1 MNTRKNSP
9 IKKAG
14 IIAIVIICL
23 AGLLI
28 AGAFLFLRGDRS
40 SSANNSAGLSAKNEE
55 EKEYGNVYFQERFLV
70 QQKITDKKDDPL
82 YDDLRETIN
91 WTLVRADL
99 TGHSAPT
106 AKEKNGT
113 FRIKSEIP
121 LEYTF
126 VHPLSEHRMYC
137 YTLSASVQG
146 KGIITLSE
154 KNSGRKQE
162 FTIDSGSSQTVS
174 LRLGEAET
182 FSQSILPSIIVQG
195 NLQIESVT
203 LYQKKMQE
211 ARTVCLGTVEQIS
224 SVPDM
229 EKSNYPDCFYT
240 AEFTVKEILDGNPV
254 QEKLQLLIPAFR
266 ARKIDALSSVMKTG
280 DFKIAIYPFA
290 SASAEDQAIEQVDE
304 IESYEFAPFI
314 LVDAAEST
322 IPALHTSGIPILEG
336 RKYVSPYD
344 NPVNPPLAEQF
355 VKNSKD
361 IVARDLAKVQSI
373 VEQVKDA
380 DAINSAFQSSWNKT
394 QKKYDS
400 LDFATIWAQENNAFF
415 SLPKKW
421 TFFHPRKI
429 TEQNLQAL
437 IELDRFFK
445 SQGIQFILQI
455 VPDYRDIAALVL
467 NPDFRRYGDYQTAVV
482 AKQLLENGV
491 EAQYF
496 SDELVSKAFQY
507 ERLFFYP
514 NDFHPDEGGM
524 DIMTSLAAE
533 RLGLFGDLIPKDL
546 DPQKFS
552 RDYQDTGYGSSL
564 KWPSH
569 VSIGSHEAGTN
580 VQTPYIYYD
589 NALILPDAKSNI
601 LVFGNSFTQEPMKAN
616 AYISY
621 LAQKILSIPS
631 CKTMGGVSALTG
643 LPQLFLT
650 DCENLLKGKT
660 VAILPISIEFLA
672 GEGYCLTNLKLLDTN
687 LKNTDNK
694 SFLAS
699 LSFANP
705 DSAVFPSSLKFTYPK
720 MREYFLNHTGIVAL
734 SQDQPEVSIAIPEG
748 ISPKYAQISV
758 QPYSLPE
765 YNFKAAI
772 TINGDFNCQLTSN
785 LNNPNWEIIHY
796 EIPQDQKT
804 ITVRLDESNSSK
816 DAVVFVQN
824 VSFYE

>member
-1 MNTRKNSP
+1 MNVRKNKNASL
-9 IKKAG
+9 KKTITIAA
-14 IIAIVIICL
+14 AIVFL
-23 AGLLI
+23 AGLFI
-28 AGAFLFLRGDRS
+28 AGGLLFFRS
-40 SSANNSAGLSAKNEE
+40 FSAGLSENYEE
-55 EKEYGNVYFQERFLV
+55 ESEYGIVYFRERFLDHK
-70 QQKITDKKDDPL
+70 KIRDKKDNPQ
-82 YDDLRETIN
+82 YDDIRETIN
-91 WTLVRADL
+91 WTLVREGV
-99 TGHSAPT
+99 TGNSAPF

-113 FRIKSEIP
+113 FRIKSDIP

-137 YTLSASVQG
+137 YTLSVSVQG
-146 KGIITLSE
+146 KGVITLSE
-154 KNSGRKQE
+154 KNSGRQQGY
-162 FTIDSGSSQTVS
+162 TIDSSRFETVS
-174 LRLGEAET
+174 LQLGDAET
-182 FSQSILPSIIVQG
+182 FSQSILPSIAVQG
-195 NLQIESVT
+195 KLQVKAIT
-203 LYQKKMQE
+203 LYQKKMHE
-211 ARTVCLGTVEQIS
+211 DRSVCLGTVDQIS

-229 EKSNYPDCFYT
+229 EKANYPDCFYT
-240 AEFTVKEILDGNPV
+240 AVFTVKEILDGNPV

-266 ARKIDALSSVMKTG
+266 SWKIDELSSVMKTG
-280 DFKIAIYPFA
+280 DFKIAVLPFE
-290 SASAEDQAIEQVDE
+290 SASTEEQAIEQVDE
-304 IESYEFAPFI
+304 IESYEFTPVI
-314 LVDAAEST
+314 LIDAAEST

-344 NPVNPPLAEQF
+344 HPVNPPLAEQF
-355 VKNSKD
+355 AKD
-361 IVARDLAKVQSI
+361 SEEIIARDLAKVQSI
-373 VEQVKDA
+373 VEQAANA
-380 DAINSAFQSSWNKT
+380 DSINAAFQSSWNKT
-394 QKKYDS
+394 QRKYDP
-400 LDFATIWAQENNAFF
+400 LDSVTIWAQEKNAFF

-421 TFFHPRKI
+421 TFIHPRKI

-445 SQGIQFILQI
+445 LQGIRFILQI

-467 NPDFRRYGDYQTAVV
+467 NPDFQRYGDCQSAVV

-496 SDELVSKAFQY
+496 SDELVGKAFQY

-533 RLGLFGDLIPKDL
+533 RLGSFGDLIPKEL

-552 RDYQDTGYGSSL
+552 RDSQDTSYGKNL
-564 KWPSH
+564 KWPSN

-580 VQTPYIYYD
+580 VQTPHIYYD
-589 NALILPDAKSNI
+589 NAPILPDAQSRI
-601 LVFGNSFTQEPMKAN
+601 LIFGNSFTQAPMKAN
-616 AYISY
+616 SYISY
-621 LAQKILSIPS
+621 LAQKILSIAS

-650 DCENLLKGKT
+650 DCENLLKGKI

-672 GEGYCLTNLKLLDTN
+672 GEGYCLTDLKLLDSN
-687 LKNTDNK
+687 LKNADNK

-699 LSFANP
+699 LPFASP
-705 DSAVFPSSLKFTYPK
+705 RSTVFPSTLKFSYPI

-734 SQDQPEVSIAIPEG
+734 SQDMPEVSIAIPEG
-748 ISPKYAQISV
+748 ISPKHAQISV

-765 YNFKAAI
+765 YNFKAAV
-772 TINGDFNCQLTSN
+772 TIDGDFKCQLATN

-796 EIPQDQKT
+796 EIPEGNNK
-804 ITVRLDESNSSK
+804 ITVRLDESNSS
-816 DAVVFVQN
+816 DDTVVFLQN